1 MTKYYCNG
9 AGQYLGA
16 FDEAPNGTIEI
27 PDGPVDASQIFDF
40 TSGKWGPS
48 LVTVDHVAAE
58 RDRRLK
64 SGFAYNF
71 GDQRGIHYIG
81 TSDADMRRWMDEVCP
96 IAQACIN
103 VGQPEAMIGISTETG
118 RVDVSASEWQMILL
132 AAGQYRQPLYQASF
146 DLQAMDPIPADF
158 ATNPAY
164 WP

>member
-1 MTKYYCNG
+1 MANVAKIG
-9 AGQYLGA
+9 L
-16 FDEAPNGTIEI
+16 DGTITYEEEI
-27 PDGPVDASQIFDF
+27 LPDL
-40 TSGKWGPS
+40 TSAPTADEVS
-48 LVTVDHVAAE
+48 AE

-64 SGFAYNF
+64 AGFAYDF
-71 GDQRGIHYIG
+71 GDVRGVHQIG
-81 TSDADMRRWMDEVCP
+81 TSDPDMRRWMDEVCP

-103 VGQPEAMIGISTETG
+103 VGQPGATIGISTDTG
-118 RVDVSASEWQMILL
+118 RVDVTAIEWQMILL

>member
-1 MTKYYCNG
+1 MEEIAAKDVPSGLSYEIKNIS
-9 AGQYLGA
+9 
-16 FDEAPNGTIEI
+16 DIVISAPPRTI
-27 PDGPVDASQIFDF
+27 DD
-40 TSGKWGPS
+40 
-48 LVTVDHVAAE
+48 VAAE

-64 SGFAYNF
+64 SGFAYDF
-71 GDQRGIHYIG
+71 GDERGIHLIG